1 MYKGKKIAVVIP
13 SKNEENNLPI
23 VVKQIP
29 TSIDEI
35 IISVTSLIDTSWK
48 VSEEL
53 NNSYPV
59 KFVVQDKPGKGAAQK
74 KAINSTDCEI
84 IVLLDADG
92 STDPSEITDVLDML
106 IASNADLV
114 KGSRYL
120 ALGGSDDLTAFRS
133 FGNLILTR
141 IGNFMYRQIYTDLAY
156 GFVAY
161 NRSSLIKL
169 SATKT
174 DNKFEIFNY
183 GNGFEFETL
192 VLSRMA
198 RSKMKIKEFPSYEL
212 KRIDGFSN
220 LRAIRDGFRLL
231 FTLLFERFK
240 ICKNT
245 KLN

>member
-1 MYKGKKIAVVIP
+1 M
-13 SKNEENNLPI
+13 
-23 VVKQIP
+23 
-29 TSIDEI
+29 
-35 IISVTSLIDTSWK
+35 
-48 VSEEL
+48 
-53 NNSYPV
+53 
-59 KFVVQDKPGKGAAQK
+59 
-74 KAINSTDCEI
+74 
-84 IVLLDADG
+84 DADG
-92 STDPSEITDVLDML
+92 SIDVNEIPLLLSLFLDKK
-106 IASNADLV
+106 NDLV

-120 ALGGSDDLTAFRS
+120 TLGGSDDLTAFRS

-141 IGNFMYRQIYTDLAY
+141 IGNLMYRQIYTDLAY

-212 KRIDGFSN
+212 KRIDGSSN

-231 FTLLFERFK
+231 VTLLFERLK
-240 ICKNT
+240 IVYKT
-245 KLN
+245 HKT

>member
-1 MYKGKKIAVVIP
+1 MYKGEKIAVVIP
-13 SKNEENNLPI
+13 SKNEESNLPI

-29 TSIDEI
+29 PFIDEI

-53 NNSYPV
+53 QKSYPV
-59 KFVVQDKPGKGAAQK
+59 KFVVQDKSGKGAAQK
-74 KAINSTDCEI
+74 KAINSTGCDI

-92 STDPSEITDVLDML
+92 STNPLEITAVLDLL
-106 IASNADLV
+106 INSELDMV

-120 ALGGSDDLTAFRS
+120 TLGGSADLTSFRS
-133 FGNLILTR
+133 FGNLLLTK
-141 IGNFMYRQIYTDLAY
+141 IGNLMYRQNYTDLAY

-161 NRSSLIKL
+161 NRDSLLKL
-169 SATKT
+169 DATKT
-174 DNKFEIFNY
+174 ENNFEYFNY

-198 RSKMKIKEFPSYEL
+198 RSKMKILEFPSFEL

-220 LRAIRDGFRLL
+220 LRAVRDGFRLL
-231 FTLLFERFK
+231 FTLIFERFRFVHD
-240 ICKNT
+240 NR
-245 KLN
+245 NV